1 MLPIVLGLIGGII
14 AYFVLRNDEPN
25 KAKNCL
31 YLGIILGT
39 IGIITNFL
47 VTGYNTYENIDININ

>member
-1 MLPIVLGLIGGII
+1 M
-14 AYFVLRNDEPN
+14 LRNDEPN

-47 VTGYNTYENIDININ
+47 VTDYNTYENIDININ